1 LSGKETESGARALG
15 EFPMSE
21 AVVAAQEPSK
31 IAEQSLRALW
41 IFDSTV
47 FESCRCACCGGLRH
61 AAPGLIAPREAR
73 DRPEF

>member
-15 EFPMSE
+15 EFPMSD
-21 AVVAAQEPSK
+21 AVIAAEEPSK
-31 IAEQSLRALW
+31 LAEQSLRALW

-61 AAPGLIAPREAR
+61 ATQELTAPPAVL
-73 DRPEF
+73 DRPES

>member
-1 LSGKETESGARALG
+1 MSDGAV
-15 EFPMSE
+15 E
-21 AVVAAQEPSK
+21 AAEPSK

-61 AAPGLIAPREAR
+61 AAPELIAPREAP
-73 DRPEF
+73 DQPGC